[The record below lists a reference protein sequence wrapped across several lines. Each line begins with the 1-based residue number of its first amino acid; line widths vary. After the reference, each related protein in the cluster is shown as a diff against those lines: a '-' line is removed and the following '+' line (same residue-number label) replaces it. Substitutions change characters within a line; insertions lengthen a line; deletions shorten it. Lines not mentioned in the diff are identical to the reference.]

1 MEQQRQAGRSAAAPA
16 AAGCGWRR
24 SAARASMPSGPAR
37 RWPPAPTAVATACP
51 FCLVMMRDGLDDATG
66 GTVGARD
73 VAEVLAA
80 RIAAAPERQLPVV

>member
-1 MEQQRQAGRSAAAPA
+1 MWKEAEKGDKEIFIERTEEALETGAGII
-16 AAGCGWRR
+16 
-24 SAARASMPSGPAR
+24 
-37 RWPPAPTAVATACP
+37 ATACP

-80 RIAAAPERQLPVV
+80 RIAANPERQLPVV